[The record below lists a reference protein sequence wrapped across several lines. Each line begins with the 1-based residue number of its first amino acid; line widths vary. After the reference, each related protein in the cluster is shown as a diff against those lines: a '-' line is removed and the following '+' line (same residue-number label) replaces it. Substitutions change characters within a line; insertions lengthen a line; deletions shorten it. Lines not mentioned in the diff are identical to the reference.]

1 MARDPG
7 ASRHVRDHPVSSRL
21 PDAAAVPG
29 RVLISEDEL
38 RARVTELGAALARDY
53 ARANPVLVG
62 VLKGALVFMA
72 DLVRAMPIALTMD
85 FIALSSYGGSTR
97 SSGVVKLVADLS
109 MPIEDRDVV
118 IVEDI
123 IDTGRTVSYLK
134 RNLET
139 RHPRSVRLCALLDKI
154 ERRDVDIDIDYLGF
168 TIPDL
173 FVVGYGLDHGGLY
186 RNLPYIAAMDAAPP
200 A

>member
-1 MARDPG
+1 MGPPADGTKP
-7 ASRHVRDHPVSSRL
+7 
-21 PDAAAVPG
+21 PG
-29 RVLISEDEL
+29 RVLISEEEL
-38 RARVTELGAALARDY
+38 RLRVTELGSAIARDY
-53 ARANPVLVG
+53 ENDNPVLVG

-97 SSGVVKLVADLS
+97 SSGVVKLAADLS
-109 MPIEDRDVV
+109 MPIEDRHVV

-123 IDTGRTVSYLK
+123 IDTGRTVAYLK

-154 ERRDVDIDIDYLGF
+154 ERREADVDIDYLGF
-168 TIPDL
+168 TIPNL

-186 RNLPYIAAMDAAPP
+186 RNLPYVAALDGTAPP
-200 A
+200 

>member
-1 MARDPG
+1 VVAP
-7 ASRHVRDHPVSSRL
+7 
-21 PDAAAVPG
+21 PG
-29 RVLISEDEL
+29 RILISEDEL
-38 RARVTELGAALARDY
+38 RARVVELGAMLARDY
-53 ARANPVLVG
+53 ERDNPVLVG

-72 DLVRAMPIALTMD
+72 DLVRATRIALTMD
-85 FIALSSYGGSTR
+85 FIALSSYAGGTR
-97 SSGVVKLVADLS
+97 SSGVVKLAADLS

-154 ERRDVDIDIDYLGF
+154 ERREVDVDIDYLGF
-168 TIPDL
+168 TIPNL
-173 FVVGYGLDHGGLY
+173 FVVGYGLDHAGLY
-186 RNLPYIAAMDAAPP
+186 RNLPYIAALESATSA
-200 A
+200 

>member
-1 MARDPG
+1 M
-7 ASRHVRDHPVSSRL
+7 SSR

-53 ARANPVLVG
+53 ARENPMLVG

-139 RHPRSVRLCALLDKI
+139 RRPRSVRLCALLDKI
-154 ERRDVDIDIDYLGF
+154 ERRDVDVDIHYLGF

-186 RNLPYIAAMDAAPP
+186 RNLPYIAAMETARSA
-200 A
+200 

>member
-1 MARDPG
+1 MGSPTDTTTP
-7 ASRHVRDHPVSSRL
+7 
-21 PDAAAVPG
+21 PG

-38 RARVTELGAALARDY
+38 RARVSELGGAIARDY
-53 ARANPVLVG
+53 ESDNPVLVG

-97 SSGVVKLVADLS
+97 SSGVVKLAADLS
-109 MPIEDRDVV
+109 MPIEDRHVV

-123 IDTGRTVSYLK
+123 IDTGRTVAYLK

-154 ERRDVDIDIDYLGF
+154 ERREADVDIDYLGF
-168 TIPDL
+168 TIPNL

-186 RNLPYIAAMDAAPP
+186 RNLPYIAALDGTTPG
-200 A
+200 

>member
-1 MARDPG
+1 MMA
-7 ASRHVRDHPVSSRL
+7 SL
-21 PDAAAVPG
+21 PETDVPPG
-29 RVLISEDEL
+29 RVLISEEEL
-38 RARVTELGAALARDY
+38 RARVVELGAALARDY
-53 ARANPVLVG
+53 ARDNPVLVG

-72 DLVRAMPIALTMD
+72 DLVRAMPIALTID
-85 FIALSSYGGSTR
+85 FIALSSYAGGTR
-97 SSGVVKLVADLS
+97 SSGVVKLAADLS
-109 MPIEDRDVV
+109 MPIEDRHVV

-154 ERRDVDIDIDYLGF
+154 ERRDVDVEIDYLGF
-168 TIPDL
+168 TIPNL
-173 FVVGYGLDHGGLY
+173 FVVGYGLDHVGLY
-186 RNLPYIAAMDAAPP
+186 RNLPYIAALDAATG